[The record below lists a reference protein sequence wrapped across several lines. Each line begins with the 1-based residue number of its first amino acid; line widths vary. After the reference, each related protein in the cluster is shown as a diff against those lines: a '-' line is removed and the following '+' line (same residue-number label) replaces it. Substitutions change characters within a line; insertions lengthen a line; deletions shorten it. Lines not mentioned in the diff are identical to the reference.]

1 MFEHKK
7 TYRLKFRILPFT
19 QPEVANDD
27 LSKGVTLG
35 LYRKVGKRMLDILLV
50 LISLPIILPLIL
62 LLAGLTLRYNK
73 APIFGHQRV
82 GKNGREFYCWKISS
96 MVPDAEQRLRLHL
109 ENDPKACA
117 EWEANFKLESDPRIT
132 RLGKLMRSSSLDELP
147 QLWNILTGEMSF
159 VGPRP
164 VTAIELDRYES
175 SAVEYKMVRPG
186 LTGLW
191 QVSGRNSISYAE
203 RILMDV
209 DYVGRCSLALD
220 ASIVMRTIMVVTRLT
235 GK

>member
-1 MFEHKK
+1 MSE
-7 TYRLKFRILPFT
+7 YRDIRVQDPNKPPGT
-19 QPEVANDD
+19 QFKE
-27 LSKGVTLG
+27 SKSKLHNGIKPS
-35 LYRKVGKRMLDILLV
+35 LYRKVGKRAFDILLV
-50 LISLPIILPLIL
+50 LASLPIVLPLIL

-73 APIFGHQRV
+73 SPIFGHRRV
-82 GKNGREFYCWKISS
+82 GKNGRNFYCWKISS
-96 MVPDAEQRLRLHL
+96 MVPDAELRLRLHL
-109 ENDPKACA
+109 ENHPKARA

-132 RLGKLMRSSSLDELP
+132 PLGKFIRSSSLDELP
-147 QLWNILTGEMSF
+147 QLWNILTGEMSI

-164 VTAIELDRYES
+164 VTALELDRYGF
-175 SAVEYKMVRPG
+175 SAVEYKMVLPG

-220 ASIVMRTIMVVTRLT
+220 AFIVMRTIMVVARRT